1 MTKAYILEHYGEEW
15 YERHKAN
22 CRRIDKE
29 FREKNPK
36 LAKERRH
43 NKYVK
48 NLEYAKETNRKHS
61 ETYRISTRDRLRLER
76 MDVPLDGKQ
85 VHHLKYHKDVKDA
98 SWIDDIVIMT
108 PSEHRI
114 WHRDHPEF
122 VASENIV

>member
-1 MTKAYILEHYGEEW
+1 MTKAEILEHYGAEW

-29 FREKNPK
+29 FREKNPE
-36 LAKERRH
+36 LLKERRH
-43 NKYVK
+43 NRYIK
-48 NLEYAKETNRKHS
+48 NPEYSKEYNKKHS
-61 ETYRISTRDRLRLER
+61 ETYRISCRDRNRLIRMGVSLER
-76 MDVPLDGKQ
+76 KQ
-85 VHHLKYHKDVKDA
+85 VHHFKYHKDIKDA
-98 SWIDDIVIMT
+98 SWIDDIVLMT